1 VEHSDSIFKETI
13 MSRTM
18 YEIARQLQTAGVQTT
33 ATFNPARLTT
43 KLRNM
48 VRRSIA
54 SGIHSGGWS
63 SQTADIR
70 KLVFELIGEKPT
82 AFVTVQGNYISFDMP
97 RPFPLDAE
105 QEIFGLLE
113 ADTALTKM
121 TFEEETRV
129 GYYRNTR
136 AEFNASMDDR
146 LKTNKQRI
154 NEVGMASYSMIV
166 ANKGIREQIISVFVK
181 QRTPEEVAIAERIAS
196 VLSKDEDIIIP
207 TTRKF

>member
-1 VEHSDSIFKETI
+1 
-13 MSRTM
+13 MSRNM
-18 YEIARQLQTAGVQTT
+18 YEIARQLQTAGVKTT

-97 RPFPLDAE
+97 RPFPLAEE

-113 ADTALTKM
+113 ADAALTKM
-121 TFEEETRV
+121 SFEEETRT

-166 ANKGIREQIISVFVK
+166 ANKGIREQIIAVFVK